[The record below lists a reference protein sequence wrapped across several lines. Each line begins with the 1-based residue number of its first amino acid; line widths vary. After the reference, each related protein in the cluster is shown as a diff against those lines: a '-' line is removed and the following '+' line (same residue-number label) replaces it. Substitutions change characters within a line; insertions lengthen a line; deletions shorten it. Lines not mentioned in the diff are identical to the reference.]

1 MVFIYDSCF
10 QEDYAAQ
17 GIQAMKE
24 DLLDRQFKLN
34 VEYRI
39 GGQVILLK
47 NQTLAK
53 TRDYAFG

>member
-1 MVFIYDSCF
+1 MVFIYDSRF

-39 GGQVILLK
+39 GGQVTTPI
-47 NQTLAK
+47 
-53 TRDYAFG
+53 F

>member
-1 MVFIYDSCF
+1 MVFIHDSCF

-39 GGQVILLK
+39 GGQVTPILFFYHK
-47 NQTLAK
+47 MIKSNIC
-53 TRDYAFG
+53 